1 MRLTITF
8 FAFIAFY
15 LLSPLSVT
23 AQMKSLPSYSPRAE
37 FSQQFAL
44 TKINVSYGR
53 PGAKDRE
60 IFGNLIPY
68 NVIWR
73 AGANAPTTFS
83 VGGDITINGAE
94 LKKGDYI
101 VLVKPF
107 ADKWEVIFNKN
118 PKVSYTNYLPADN
131 ALVVTVPTA
140 KTDELIETFTISTS
154 DIKDAS
160 MKLTMAWENTQVTL
174 DLYNEVDKEMKKE
187 FAQKLAGPTA
197 SDYFGYARYL
207 YNSDQNLEEALTY
220 ISKAV
225 DMNKGYGNLRYKGLI
240 LAKIGRYKEA
250 IDWLTQSK
258 DRAAT
263 YKNAD
268 YVKINELS
276 IAEVKAMMK

>member
-8 FAFIAFY
+8 LAIISFY
-15 LLSPLSVT
+15 FLLPTSLQ
-23 AQMKSLPSYSPRAE
+23 AQMKSLPAYSPRSE
-37 FSQQFAL
+37 FTQQFAL
-44 TKINVSYGR
+44 TKINMSYGR
-53 PGAKDRE
+53 PGVKGRK
-60 IFGNLIPY
+60 IFGNLIPF
-68 NVIWR
+68 NKIWR
-73 AGANAPTTFS
+73 AGANASTKFG
-83 VGGDITINGAE
+83 VNDDITINGEE
-94 LKKGDYI
+94 LKKGEYI

-118 PKVSYTNYLPADN
+118 PKNSYSNYLPADN
-131 ALVVTVPTA
+131 ALVLTVPTQ
-140 KTDELIETFTISTS
+140 KTDKFVETFTISTF
-154 DIKDAS
+154 DIKDAT

-187 FAQKLAGPTA
+187 FAQKLAGPSA

-207 YNSDQNLEEALTY
+207 YNSGQNMEEALTY

-240 LAKIGRYKEA
+240 LAKLGRHKEA
-250 IDWLTQSK
+250 IDWLTQSR

-263 YKNAD
+263 YKNDD

-276 IAEVKAMMK
+276 ISEVKAMMK